1 VPNQPVAVA
10 PLDPHDDAEWAD
22 YHRVTVDAQLHE
34 RPYGDVPSADAFRV
48 SFVRASQS
56 SRTLGWTARLD
67 GAVVGAAMAVL
78 PMADNTHLAFTEVNV
93 TPSARRRGVGSALLA
108 GLDDGLRAAGRHTDL
123 AEVSRPYAV
132 DVGDGPVAAGV
143 GFARASGYELA
154 QTEVHFVLQ
163 SPLDLDLLNRLQAEV
178 DAQIGDYRVVSWQD
192 RCPDE
197 WVEQACALEEA
208 FIAQAPMGEMDVEP
222 ERWSEQ
228 RLREKEEVRLSRGQH
243 GLTSVAVAPDGSL
256 AGNTELVL
264 SDATMRGGV
273 FQSGTLV
280 LPSHRGHRLGLAL
293 KIANHRQLE
302 AVEPAPRL
310 VHTFSAEENTPMIAV
325 NTLLGFRPVELSDEW
340 QRRTASG

>member
-1 VPNQPVAVA
+1 MPNQPVEVA
-10 PLDPHDDAEWAD
+10 PLDPQDDAQWAG

-34 RPYGDVPSADAFRV
+34 RPYGDAPTADAFRV

-93 TPSARRRGVGSALLA
+93 ISSARRRGVGSALLA
-108 GLDDGLRAAGRHTDL
+108 GLDDGLRAAGRQTDL
-123 AEVSRPYAV
+123 AEVPRPYAAAAS
-132 DVGDGPVAAGV
+132 DSPAAAGV
-143 GFARASGYELA
+143 GFARARGYELA

-163 SPLDLDLLNRLQAEV
+163 SPLDLDLLGSLQAEV
-178 DAQIGDYRVVSWQD
+178 DAQIGDYRVVSWQE

-197 WVEQACALEEA
+197 WVEQVCALEEA
-208 FIAQAPMGEMDVEP
+208 FIAEAPMGDIDVEP
-222 ERWSEQ
+222 EKWSEQ
-228 RLREKEEVRLSRGQH
+228 RLREKEEVRLARGQRSFI
-243 GLTSVAVAPDGSL
+243 SVAVAPDGSL
-256 AGNTELVL
+256 AGNTDLVL
-264 SDATMRGGV
+264 SDATMRGGI

-293 KIANHRQLE
+293 KVANHRQLQ

-310 VHTFSAEENTPMIAV
+310 VHTYSAEENTPMIAV
-325 NTLLGFRPVELSDEW
+325 NTRLGFRPVELNDEW
-340 QRRTASG
+340 QRRTASE